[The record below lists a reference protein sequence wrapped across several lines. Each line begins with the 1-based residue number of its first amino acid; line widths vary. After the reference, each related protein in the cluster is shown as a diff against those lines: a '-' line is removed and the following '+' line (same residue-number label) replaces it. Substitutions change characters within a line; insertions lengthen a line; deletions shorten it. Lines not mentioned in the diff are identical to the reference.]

1 MTGTTLSSDS
11 VSLYKA
17 TIIDKHY
24 SLYWLKN
31 FDRNRLLSISGKA
44 TSVQNS
50 SEGDSWELPIKHRC
64 GRAEVPG
71 GPGILTQ
78 LYRQSF

>member
-24 SLYWLKN
+24 SLYLIY

-50 SEGDSWELPIKHRC
+50 SEGDSWEL
-64 GRAEVPG
+64 
-71 GPGILTQ
+71 Q
-78 LYRQSF
+78 